1 MVLDRFRVD
10 GRAALV
16 TGASRGIG
24 AAIARALAEAGADV
38 VLAARTPEALER
50 VASEVE
56 ALGRRAVPV
65 PCDVNR
71 REDLERVV
79 DRARAELGRVDILVN
94 NAGGSP
100 PRPAL
105 RTSERFFE
113 AAFHFNVTQAF
124 VLSRLVAALMLEA
137 GGGAIV
143 NISSAI
149 SRLVDR
155 GFVAYG
161 TAKAALNHMTRM
173 LAFELAPRVRV
184 NAIAVGAVATDA
196 LLPFLE
202 GRPELRR
209 TMEDRT
215 PLGRLGEPEDIA
227 AAALYLASPAASW
240 VTGKILEVDGGIEA
254 SNWPLEGP
262 AAEGA
267 A

>member
-1 MVLDRFRVD
+1 MILDRFRVE
-10 GRAALV
+10 GCAAIV

-24 AAIARALAEAGADV
+24 AAIARGLAEAGADV

-50 VASEVE
+50 VASDVQ
-56 ALGRRAVPV
+56 ALGRRAVPI

-71 REDLERVV
+71 RADLERLVEG
-79 DRARAELGRVDILVN
+79 ARAELGRIDILVN
-94 NAGGSP
+94 NAGGTP

-105 RTSERFFE
+105 RTSERLFE
-113 AAFHFNVTQAF
+113 EAFHFNVTQAF
-124 VLSRLVAALMLEA
+124 VLSRLAIPHMLEGA
-137 GGGAIV
+137 GGAIV

-173 LAFELAPRVRV
+173 LAFEMAPRVRV

-202 GRPELRR
+202 GSPELRR
-209 TMEDRT
+209 AMEERT

-254 SNWPLEGP
+254 SNWPLDVTAG
-262 AAEGA
+262 EGA

>member
-1 MVLDRFRVD
+1 MILDRFRVD
-10 GRAALV
+10 GRAAIV

-38 VLAARTPEALER
+38 ALAARTPEALER
-50 VASEVE
+50 VAGEVE
-56 ALGRRAVPV
+56 GFGRRAVAV

-71 REDLERVV
+71 REDLERLVEC
-79 DRARAELGRVDILVN
+79 ARSAFGRLDILVN

-105 RTSERFFE
+105 RTSERLFE
-113 AAFHFNVTQAF
+113 AAFRFNVTQAF
-124 VLSRLVAALMLEA
+124 VLSRLCIPSMLEG

-173 LAFELAPRVRV
+173 LAFEMAPRVRV

-196 LLPFLE
+196 LRPFLE

-209 TMEDRT
+209 TMEERT

-240 VTGKILEVDGGIEA
+240 VTGRILQVDGGIEA
-254 SNWPLEGP
+254 SNWPLDVTT
-262 AAEGA
+262 AEGA